1 MKNKITIFNNKFA
14 GKEIKKDGKTITNSN
29 GEPITQSDLNAII
42 EIHEPLQTGT
52 YVASIYKR
60 VSKNGELSYYAGTI
74 KKDIKNNQN
83 NNQGNTQNN
92 SVQYDD
98 EIPF

>member
-1 MKNKITIFNNKFA
+1 MKNKITIFNNKYA

-74 KKDIKNNQN
+74 KKDIKSNNQS
-83 NNQGNTQNN
+83 NQNTQNN
-92 SVQYDD
+92 SLQDDD